1 MLNGQNSALADLEIN
16 GQRAGEV
23 IPSVAIDRILA
34 LRENGL
40 KQYAEA
46 LDMLNSARKLL
57 LAATG
62 GEYLYGFELCVKDA
76 LSWAD
81 QPERAQK
88 GIKKSVDG
96 KIWHR
101 LMSETGMFT
110 LMSGKQRDEWDRQT
124 DGEDMPEIALDTVL
138 ATFEQLHTHKNDT
151 FEQGVIDVFR
161 SLSWDY
167 RTNNPCKFAKKII
180 VSRLFNTYSSGYITF
195 SISGRSTL
203 DDLAK
208 VFYLLEGRNV
218 PDHRVSEGTKFSDHY
233 QREGFSGNA
242 YEGEY
247 FSLRYFKKGTAHIT
261 FNRPELVDRM
271 NEIVARYYPS
281 MLPARV

>member
-1 MLNGQNSALADLEIN
+1 MLNGQNSVLADLEIN
-16 GQRAGEV
+16 GQRAGKV

-88 GIKKSVDG
+88 DIKKSVDG

-110 LMSGKQRDEWDRQT
+110 LMSGKQRDKWDRQT
-124 DGEDMPEIALDTVL
+124 DGEDMPEITREPLP
-138 ATFEQLHTHKNDT
+138 
-151 FEQGVIDVFR
+151 FR
-161 SLSWDY
+161 
-167 RTNNPCKFAKKII
+167 
-180 VSRLFNTYSSGYITF
+180 
-195 SISGRSTL
+195 
-203 DDLAK
+203 
-208 VFYLLEGRNV
+208 
-218 PDHRVSEGTKFSDHY
+218 
-233 QREGFSGNA
+233 
-242 YEGEY
+242 
-247 FSLRYFKKGTAHIT
+247 
-261 FNRPELVDRM
+261 
-271 NEIVARYYPS
+271 
-281 MLPARV
+281 

>member
-110 LMSGKQRDEWDRQT
+110 LMSGKQRDEWERQT
-124 DGEDMPEIALDTVL
+124 
-138 ATFEQLHTHKNDT
+138 
-151 FEQGVIDVFR
+151 R
-161 SLSWDY
+161 W
-167 RTNNPCKFAKKII
+167 
-180 VSRLFNTYSSGYITF
+180 
-195 SISGRSTL
+195 
-203 DDLAK
+203 
-208 VFYLLEGRNV
+208 
-218 PDHRVSEGTKFSDHY
+218 
-233 QREGFSGNA
+233 
-242 YEGEY
+242 
-247 FSLRYFKKGTAHIT
+247 
-261 FNRPELVDRM
+261 
-271 NEIVARYYPS
+271 
-281 MLPARV
+281 

>member
-1 MLNGQNSALADLEIN
+1 MLSEQDSAVIDLDIN
-16 GQRAGEV
+16 GQRAGEI

-40 KQYAEA
+40 KQYADA
-46 LDMLNSARKLL
+46 LKMLMSARGLL

-62 GEYLYGFELCVKDA
+62 GEYLYGFENCVKDA
-76 LSWAD
+76 VSWAD
-81 QPERAQK
+81 RPERA
-88 GIKKSVDG
+88 GNAIKKSVDG

-101 LMSETGMFT
+101 LMNDTGMFT
-110 LMSGKQRDEWDRQT
+110 LMSGKQRDEWDRQV
-124 DGEDMPEIALDTVL
+124 DSENMPEITRDTVL
-138 ATFEQLHTHKNDT
+138 ATFNQLHAGKNDT

-167 RTNNPCKFAKKII
+167 KTNCPCRFGKKII
-180 VSRLFNTYSSGYITF
+180 VSRLFDTYGSGYTTF
-195 SISGRSTL
+195 SLSGRATL

-218 PDHRVSEGTKFSDHY
+218 PDHRISEGAKFGDHY
-233 QREGFSGNA
+233 RREGFSGSA

-247 FSLRYFKKGTAHIT
+247 FTLRYFKKGTAHIT
-261 FNRPELVDRM
+261 FNRSELVDRM
-271 NEIVARYYPS
+271 NDIVARHYPE

>member
-1 MLNGQNSALADLEIN
+1 M
-16 GQRAGEV
+16 
-23 IPSVAIDRILA
+23 
-34 LRENGL
+34 

-81 QPERAQK
+81 QPERAEK

-124 DGEDMPEIALDTVL
+124 DGEDMPEITLDTVL

-167 RTNNPCKFAKKII
+167 RTIDI
-180 VSRLFNTYSSGYITF
+180 
-195 SISGRSTL
+195 
-203 DDLAK
+203 
-208 VFYLLEGRNV
+208 
-218 PDHRVSEGTKFSDHY
+218 
-233 QREGFSGNA
+233 
-242 YEGEY
+242 
-247 FSLRYFKKGTAHIT
+247 
-261 FNRPELVDRM
+261 
-271 NEIVARYYPS
+271 
-281 MLPARV
+281 LPALKGEDSCFAESNLSRIKRFRVYRLSTS